1 MKRILVVPALLLLLS
16 GCTATADGSPA
27 DKPQSSPAASATPTP
42 TPTVAAPPTSAT
54 LAAELQAAIPTI
66 TSASAITEENDS
78 NDMIGRPNGYVGGEF
93 IADSRATECYDGGVA
108 CGAVIEDWVTAA
120 DAQTRSD
127 YIQGILK
134 GSPALGSEYNYIR
147 DGLLLR
153 VSGEL
158 PPSAAAEYEAVFVAE

>member
-1 MKRILVVPALLLLLS
+1 MKRILAVPALLLLLS

-42 TPTVAAPPTSAT
+42 TVAAPPTSAA

-66 TSASAITEENDS
+66 TSVSAITEENDS
-78 NDMIGRPNGYVGGEF
+78 NDMIGRPNGYVGGDF

-134 GSPALGSEYNYIR
+134 ESPALGSEYNYIR

>member
-1 MKRILVVPALLLLLS
+1 MKRILAVSALLLLLS
-16 GCTATADGSPA
+16 GCTATPDGPPSNQPGAPA
-27 DKPQSSPAASATPTP
+27 AASATP
-42 TPTVAAPPTSAT
+42 TPTVAAPPTSAA

-66 TSASAITEENDS
+66 TSVSAITEENDT
-78 NDMIGRPNGYVGGEF
+78 NDMIGRPNGYVGGDF
-93 IADSRATECYDGGVA
+93 ITDSRATECYDGGVA
-108 CGAVIEDWVTAA
+108 CGAVIEDWANAA

-134 GSPALGSEYNYIR
+134 ESPVLGSEYNYIR

-158 PPSAAAEYEAVFVAE
+158 LPSAAAEYESVFVAE